1 MHAGDP
7 KSHRLTLAAV
17 AAVLLLVGG
26 LASLAVGKPHKLKTT
41 TKRVSVRSNSKEVN
55 SDSDRGA
62 VSGNGRFVTFE
73 SVGKFTKG
81 DDGFDDDVFIHDRT
95 TGSTRRVSVRAN
107 GKEFAGASADD
118 SSVSDDGR
126 YVAFV
131 SDRAM
136 VAADANGTEDV
147 YVKDLKTGKLTRASV
162 TSAGSELVYDSS
174 QPAISGNGRYVVFD
188 SEGPFVG
195 ADTNGLSDVFRRD
208 LKTGQTVR
216 VSIRSNG
223 SQTAD
228 DGFGF
233 GASTDASIS
242 ADGNVVAFES
252 TDDQLTADPDYD
264 NKGDSDVFV
273 RNLSQGTTVRA
284 SLKADGS
291 EADPLGNQS
300 NSLPVIS
307 GNGRFVAFTAD
318 IYGKFVAED
327 SNNAFDVYLKDLQNG
342 AVGRLS
348 VRSDGQEV
356 PFASGQDAP
365 AAISANGRYVAFES
379 YGPLVASDTNPSRDV
394 YLRDRVKTTTRRVSI
409 TTRGKQVTGSNHQ
422 LPAIS
427 ADGHWVA
434 FSSLGKF
441 SAGDSGTDF
450 DVFERGPLR

>member
-1 MHAGDP
+1 
-7 KSHRLTLAAV
+7 
-17 AAVLLLVGG
+17 
-26 LASLAVGKPHKLKTT
+26 
-41 TKRVSVRSNSKEVN
+41 
-55 SDSDRGA
+55 
-62 VSGNGRFVTFE
+62 
-73 SVGKFTKG
+73 
-81 DDGFDDDVFIHDRT
+81 
-95 TGSTRRVSVRAN
+95 
-107 GKEFAGASADD
+107 
-118 SSVSDDGR
+118 
-126 YVAFV
+126 
-131 SDRAM
+131 
-136 VAADANGTEDV
+136 
-147 YVKDLKTGKLTRASV
+147 
-162 TSAGSELVYDSS
+162 
-174 QPAISGNGRYVVFD
+174 
-188 SEGPFVG
+188 VG